1 MNEKTCVLLTASY
14 PYGTG
19 ESFVETELP
28 YAAKRVQL
36 RVHPIEARNGR
47 KARTTPEGVGC
58 EALFEAPL
66 PRRQLMLRAPLCFL
80 RPEFWRELRSLR
92 ASGRL
97 TRERLHTLMA
107 FVIEG
112 ERIMRAL
119 ERRYGRR
126 LKEAPSDIILYSYW
140 LREGAYAAARLAEKY
155 GCPAVSRA
163 HGIDIYE
170 ERSGGYLPLRGYML
184 NLLRGVYPASEA
196 GARYMCERFG
206 FGDKITA
213 MHLGSEGP
221 EKPAPWKREPPFR
234 IVSCAFL
241 SPVKRVPLLA
251 RALALVDDAEIE
263 WVHFGDGSERAAV
276 EAEIK
281 KLPPN
286 VKCILRG
293 NTPHEDILRYY
304 RETPVHL
311 FMSVSSSEGGV
322 PVSIMEAA
330 SFGIPVLA
338 TDVGGTGEIVRGG
351 LSGRLVPPEVTERAL
366 ADEIGSFVRMDS
378 AAYEALRE
386 GARRHWEDSFC
397 AETNFKRFY
406 DRLQA
411 L

>member
-155 GCPAVSRA
+155 GCPAVSRT
-163 HGIDIYE
+163 HRVDLYEDIQ
-170 ERSGGYLPLRGYML
+170 GGYLPLREYLLTAL
-184 NLLRGVYPASEA
+184 NAVCPISVDGVDYLAQ
-196 GARYMCERFG
+196 RYG
-206 FGDKITA
+206 
-213 MHLGSEGP
+213 HP
-221 EKPAPWKREPPFR
+221 EKLKLFYLGTGDEGTSPYSGRTEPFR

-311 FMSVSSSEGGV
+311 FVNVSSSEGV

-386 GARRHWEDSFC
+386 GARRHWEESFC

>member
-1 MNEKTCVLLTASY
+1 MIEKICVLLTASY

-19 ESFVETELP
+19 ESFVGTELP

-47 KARTTPEGVGC
+47 KARTTPEGVEC

-126 LKEAPSDIILYSYW
+126 LKEAPSDILLYSYW

-155 GCPAVSRA
+155 GCPAVSRT
-163 HGIDIYE
+163 HRVDLYEDIQ
-170 ERSGGYLPLRGYML
+170 GGYLPLREYLLTAL
-184 NLLRGVYPASEA
+184 NAVCPISVDGVDYLAQ
-196 GARYMCERFG
+196 RYG
-206 FGDKITA
+206 
-213 MHLGSEGP
+213 HP
-221 EKPAPWKREPPFR
+221 EKLKLFYLGTGDEGTSPYSGRTEPFR

-311 FMSVSSSEGGV
+311 FVNVSSSEGV

-386 GARRHWEDSFC
+386 GARRHWEESYC

>member
-155 GCPAVSRA
+155 GCPAVSRT
-163 HGIDIYE
+163 HRVDLYEDIQ
-170 ERSGGYLPLRGYML
+170 GGYLPLREHLLTAL
-184 NLLRGVYPASEA
+184 NAVCPISVDGVDYLAQ
-196 GARYMCERFG
+196 RYG
-206 FGDKITA
+206 
-213 MHLGSEGP
+213 HP
-221 EKPAPWKREPPFR
+221 EKLKLFYLGTGDEGTSPYSGRTEPFR

-311 FMSVSSSEGGV
+311 FVNVSSSEGV

-386 GARRHWEDSFC
+386 GARRHWEESFC

>member
-1 MNEKTCVLLTASY
+1 MSEKICVLLTASY

-47 KARTTPEGVGC
+47 EARTTPEGVEC

-66 PRRQLMLRAPLCFL
+66 PRRQLMLRAPLCLL
-80 RPEFWRELRSLR
+80 RPEFWREMRSLR

-126 LKEAPSDIILYSYW
+126 LKEAPSDILLYSYW

-155 GCPAVSRA
+155 GCPAVSRT
-163 HGIDIYE
+163 HRVDLYEDIQ
-170 ERSGGYLPLRGYML
+170 GGYLPLREYLLTAL
-184 NLLRGVYPASEA
+184 NAVCPISVDGVDYLAQ
-196 GARYMCERFG
+196 RYG
-206 FGDKITA
+206 
-213 MHLGSEGP
+213 HP
-221 EKPAPWKREPPFR
+221 EKLKLFYLGTGDEGTSPYSGRTEPFR

-311 FMSVSSSEGGV
+311 FVNVSSSEGV

-386 GARRHWEDSFC
+386 GARRHWEESFC